1 MNNIAVLGIAITLLW
16 LVALGFYF
24 YTSRQQR
31 TISKEMDNVRD
42 LLDESEDNP
51 EQAAV

>member
-1 MNNIAVLGIAITLLW
+1 MNNLALIGIAITLLW
-16 LVALGFYF
+16 MVALGFYF

-31 TISKEMDNVRD
+31 TISKEMDTVRD
-42 LLDESEDNP
+42 LLDESEDNS